1 MKKILL
7 PIVGIIVAAAAVY
20 GGIYVWKNYKGALP
34 ALRNP
39 SGNITDRLPSSD
51 DPNLPEAM
59 NQTDFPLKL
68 PKGFAISVFA
78 KNLPGARVM
87 VIDGQNNMW
96 VSQTGEGKVVMINKE
111 GEVINVHQNLNK
123 PHGLAVDN
131 NNFLYIAE
139 ENRISK
145 ISLSERD
152 ALSKIADL
160 PKGGRHFTRTLAFG
174 PDGRLYVSIGSSCD
188 VCNEKDERLA
198 AIYSMNK
205 DGSDFKQVA
214 KGLRNSV
221 FF

>member
-1 MKKILL
+1 MKKNLL
-7 PIVGIIVAAAAVY
+7 PILGIIVVAAAVY

-34 ALRNP
+34 ALRGP

-131 NNFLYIAE
+131 DNFLYIAE

-145 ISLSERD
+145 ISLSDNSVNDIRNAFTAE
-152 ALSKIADL
+152 LFGL
-160 PKGGRHFTRTLAFG
+160 YHGR
-174 PDGRLYVSIGSSCD
+174 I
-188 VCNEKDERLA
+188 
-198 AIYSMNK
+198 
-205 DGSDFKQVA
+205 
-214 KGLRNSV
+214 KGLLTFHFYAIRTKGFTNHLV
-221 FF
+221 IAIG